1 LGQEFLYGFIGRP
14 FDADHRFPLL
24 GFGKSGSVTSPTD
37 DLLGRARP
45 EGGASTSNAIGAFE
59 RHDTMVKETS
69 VTHTGGVAG
78 KITGPGSQQFQVA
91 VDASALF
98 LHLHPL

>member
-1 LGQEFLYGFIGRP
+1 MSQPALTLKPVTSCIPASIGPGILYGFIGRP
-14 FDADHRFPLL
+14 FMMPTIASALL

-78 KITGPGSQQFQVA
+78 
-91 VDASALF
+91 
-98 LHLHPL
+98 